1 MTPARDTSLE
11 QILIKLNNVVS
22 YKVYP
27 KADVA
32 KGLLYILKEIQD
44 EGVSHVF
51 PIGKPDQ
58 AQHPLL
64 PDCKTLGVN
73 FDTHTIIFRFKYEN
87 RMKIAFDY
95 DGTLDYKEIQELVK
109 LVQDMGH
116 EALIVTSRYEDSL
129 SHKYNKKVA
138 EAFPRLANNEEVH
151 KMADVLKTSLYFTN
165 MEYKNETLL
174 KLKVHALIDDNEAE
188 LSKLDPK
195 IVGFNSHGLAADELV
210 KEKFLRF
217 LYTKE
222 NN

>member
-1 MTPARDTSLE
+1 MTPTRDTSLE
-11 QILIKLNNVVS
+11 QTLIKLNNVVS

-95 DGTLDYKEIQELVK
+95 DGTLEYKEIQELVK

-116 EALIVTSRYEDSL
+116 EAIIVTSRYEDAL
-129 SHKYNKKVA
+129 SHKYNKKVS

-151 KMADVLKTSLYFTN
+151 KMAEKFGVKLYFTN
-165 MEYKNETLL
+165 MEYKNATLL
-174 KLKVHALIDDNEAE
+174 KLKANALIDDNTSE
-188 LSKLDPK
+188 LHGLDAK
-195 IVGFNSHGLAADELV
+195 IVGFDSYDLATLETT

-217 LYTKE
+217 LFTKE
-222 NN
+222 DN